1 MIGADYPRLHI
12 SQNVRI
18 GNDDQP
24 IAISTLFGWVL
35 LRGKGR
41 TNYVRTN
48 FMVKETEL
56 LSNTVVKFWS
66 LESYRTYQ
74 KDDVSVLPL
83 QEQTALETLEN
94 TVQF

>member
-1 MIGADYPRLHI
+1 
-12 SQNVRI
+12 
-18 GNDDQP
+18 
-24 IAISTLFGWVL
+24 
-35 LRGKGR
+35 
-41 TNYVRTN
+41 
-48 FMVKETEL
+48 MVKETEL